1 MSVILRKINK
11 VGDKVCQKNVKKKR
25 ASEKK
30 KKASPISQLKKRYS
44 MRREYDGKK
53 RKWAVHAKI
62 KDKEV

>member
-1 MSVILRKINK
+1 MSRKK
-11 VGDKVCQKNVKKKR
+11 GHQK
-25 ASEKK
+25 KK